1 MQGVSPQW
9 SELGIQPQFLAVL
22 EAYEKELQNAKE
34 QVEREVKLWL
44 THIGR
49 NDPQTKVLSLSLT
62 GCVKR
67 ANEMRLDSV
76 VTFL

>member
-49 NDPQTKVLSLSLT
+49 NDPQTKALSLT

-67 ANEMRLDSV
+67 ANEMGLDSV